1 MQASAGLSPWDHQN
15 VVVFEKLVYALKTVE
30 TNKTTAMSILCIEIL
45 SINILIHIGC
55 IKNTPSTTSM

>member
-30 TNKTTAMSILCIEIL
+30 TNKTTAMSI
-45 SINILIHIGC
+45 
-55 IKNTPSTTSM
+55 SMY